1 MNGFWKHNS
10 FSRILLF
17 LFILLLPTQFGKHFF
32 FDFSYLSGIR
42 VDYLAP
48 TIYVTDILALL
59 LFLLNWQNLFN
70 FFKQKKI
77 LILLSLLLFNLL
89 TSLFPPLSVYRSL
102 KIIELIGIIGMIKQT
117 KISIGIFFP
126 AFLVSGLLELFIS
139 IYQFINKHSL
149 QGIFYFLG
157 ERQLNLSLPSIAKT
171 SLDGIEILRPYG
183 TFSHPNSL
191 GGFYLLVYL
200 IVLTSGKK
208 LHFIFKNF

>member
-1 MNGFWKHNS
+1 MKKQKPKKKSRNRNQAFSNNS
-10 FSRILLF
+10 TIQQLSNIFLF
-17 LFILLLPTQFGKHFF
+17 LFILFLSTQFGKHFF

-59 LFLLNWQNLFN
+59 LFFLNWQSLFN
-70 FFKQKKI
+70 FFREKKI
-77 LILLSLLLFNLL
+77 LILLSLLLFNLF

-117 KISIGIFFP
+117 KISAGIFFP

-149 QGIFYFLG
+149 QGIFYF
-157 ERQLNLSLPSIAKT
+157 
-171 SLDGIEILRPYG
+171 
-183 TFSHPNSL
+183 F
-191 GGFYLLVYL
+191 F
-200 IVLTSGKK
+200 
-208 LHFIFKNF
+208 